1 MNAQTPV
8 IGSPTPLGA
17 GDLFPQA
24 APRTQG
30 RPSFAIDT
38 LAGRYIVLCF
48 FGSAADPRG
57 RAALEAALRHRGRF
71 DDSRASFFGV
81 SIDPADEAEGRVR
94 DMMPGFRIVLDFD
107 GALSRRCGV
116 TTEGQGTR
124 AYRQCWMVVDP
135 TLHVAATF
143 PVGEAGDEA
152 VFRYL
157 DGLPAPADYAGF
169 EIPAPVLVLPNVFE
183 PALCRHLVGLYDA
196 DGGSESGVH
205 RAGAGV
211 MDHSFKRRRDFSLED
226 PDLIRQIQQ
235 TIHRRVVPEIERLF
249 FMRITRM
256 ERYIVGCYAAEDG
269 GHFRAHRDNGQG
281 LTAHRRFAVS
291 INLSGDFDGGA
302 VSFPEYNPR
311 GIKAPPGWA
320 VVFPTNIL
328 HKVSQVTRG
337 RRYAFLPFVYDETGA
352 QIRQREL
359 AKQGAMQAGTQAGVE
374 APSQAAPE
382 AATA

>member
-1 MNAQTPV
+1 MNVQIPV
-8 IGSPTPLGA
+8 LASPAPLGP
-17 GDLFPQA
+17 GDLFPQV

-48 FGSAADPRG
+48 FGSAADPQG
-57 RAALEAALRHRGRF
+57 GAALAAALRERARF

-81 SIDPADEAEGRVR
+81 SIDPRDEAEGRVR
-94 DMMPGFRIVLDFD
+94 DLMPGFRIVLDFD

-116 TTEGQGTR
+116 TSEGQGPR
-124 AYRQCWMVVDP
+124 PYRQCWMVVDP

-143 PVGEAGDEA
+143 PLGEAGEA
-152 VFRYL
+152 ALFGYL
-157 DGLPAPADYAGF
+157 DALPEPAAYAGF

-183 PALCRHLVGLYDA
+183 PALCHRLVGIYDA

-211 MDHSFKRRRDFSLED
+211 MDHSFKRRRDCTLED

-291 INLSGDFDGGA
+291 INLTGDFEGGE

-328 HKVSQVTRG
+328 HKVSPVTRG

-359 AKQGAMQAGTQAGVE
+359 AR
-374 APSQAAPE
+374 QAAAE
-382 AATA
+382 AAARARAGA